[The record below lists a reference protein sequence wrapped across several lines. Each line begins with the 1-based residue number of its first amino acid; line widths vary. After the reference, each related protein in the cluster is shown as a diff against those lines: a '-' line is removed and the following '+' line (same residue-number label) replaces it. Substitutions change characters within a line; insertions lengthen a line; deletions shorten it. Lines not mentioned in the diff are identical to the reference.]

1 MAIGRGVGVWTA
13 NEDTEFS
20 NFSPAMQFP
29 LIGGGTGSFQQ
40 MVDRIREKAL
50 KDALDK
56 KNALAKAKAE
66 TEANTKAED
75 IISVENIVVEE
86 TADAQDPLTLVASK
100 KPPYLLY
107 GGIGLVVIIGAILIF
122 RKK

>member
-20 NFSPAMQFP
+20 NFSPAMQ
-29 LIGGGTGSFQQ
+29 L
-40 MVDRIREKAL
+40 
-50 KDALDK
+50 
-56 KNALAKAKAE
+56 
-66 TEANTKAED
+66 
-75 IISVENIVVEE
+75 EN
-86 TADAQDPLTLVASK
+86 AQDSLTLVASK

-122 RKK
+122 KKK